1 MTTQRTV
8 FFVSD
13 GTAIT
18 ASTLGHTLLTQFE
31 GVEFK
36 AQRLPFVDS
45 PEKAGKVVAQVNAA
59 AERDALT
66 PLIFSTIVD
75 QALVQILQQS
85 QGEIL
90 DLFHVCLPP
99 IEKILGQPR
108 LPRVGK
114 AHGISNVAKYEGRI
128 EATNYAL
135 SHDDGVSINFDQAE
149 VILVGVSRSGKT
161 PTCLYL
167 ALHFGVLAANYPLTD
182 DDLEAS
188 RLPAFLLRNKHKL
201 YGLTIDAERLSQIR
215 ETRRPGSRYATLAK
229 CRREISAAEDLL
241 SRAGVPILST
251 THSSVEEIAS
261 RILLD
266 LGLERQ
272 HY

>member
-1 MTTQRTV
+1 MSKQRTV

-18 ASTLGHTLLTQFE
+18 AGTLGHTLLTQFE
-31 GVEFK
+31 DVEFK
-36 AQRLPFVDS
+36 SLRIPFIDSEERARQVVD
-45 PEKAGKVVAQVNAA
+45 QINATA
-59 AERDALT
+59 SRDGVT

-75 QALVQILQQS
+75 QQIVGILQDS
-85 QGEIL
+85 GGEVM
-90 DLFHVCLPP
+90 DLFN
-99 IEKILGQPR
+99 EF
-108 LPRVGK
+108 LPRVESVLGQK
-114 AHGISNVAKYEGRI
+114 RSPRVGRAHGISNVSSYENRI
-128 EATNYAL
+128 ESINYAL
-135 SHDDGVSINFDQAE
+135 AHDDGVSINFDKAE

-188 RLPAFLLRNKHKL
+188 RLPPFLLRNKSKL
-201 YGLTIDAERLSQIR
+201 FGLTIEPERLAQIR
-215 ETRRPGSRYATLAK
+215 ETRRPGSRYATLK
-229 CRREISAAEDLL
+229 QCRRELVAADELL
-241 SRAGVPILST
+241 RAEGVPILST

-261 RILLD
+261 RILVN

>member
-1 MTTQRTV
+1 MRRTV
-8 FFVSD
+8 FFISD

-18 ASTLGHTLLTQFE
+18 AETLGHTLLTQFE
-31 GVEFK
+31 EIEF
-36 AQRLPFVDS
+36 AQSRIPFVNS
-45 PEKAGKVVAQVNAA
+45 LEQAHKAVEKIAA
-59 AERDALT
+59 ATARDGQP
-66 PLIFSTIVD
+66 PLVFSTIVD
-75 QALVQILQQS
+75 HDLVQVLEGS
-85 QGEIL
+85 GANVM
-90 DLFHVCLPP
+90 DLFSTFLQPV
-99 IEKILGQPR
+99 EQVLGVKR
-108 LPRVGK
+108 SPRVGR
-114 AHGISNVAKYEGRI
+114 AHSISNVSNYESRI

-135 SHDDGVSINFDQAE
+135 SHDDGMSISFDEAE

-182 DDLEAS
+182 DDLDNH
-188 RLPAFLLRNKHKL
+188 RLPPFLLRNKQKL
-201 YGLTIDAERLSQIR
+201 YGLTIDAARLSQIR
-215 ETRRPGSRYATLAK
+215 ETRRPGSRYASLAK
-229 CRREISAAEDLL
+229 CRGEIGAAETLL
-241 SRAGVPILST
+241 SSAGVPILST

>member
-1 MTTQRTV
+1 MSIRRTV

-18 ASTLGHTLLTQFE
+18 AGTLGNTLLTQFE
-31 GVEFK
+31 GQKFNPT
-36 AQRLPFVDS
+36 RIPFVDS
-45 PEKAGKVVAQVNAA
+45 VERAHDVVTQINEA
-59 AERDALT
+59 AERDGAM

-75 QALVQILQQS
+75 AAVVAVLQES
-85 QGEIL
+85 QGEVL
-90 DLFHVCLPP
+90 DLFTEFVPR
-99 IEKILGQPR
+99 IEKV
-108 LPRVGK
+108 VGAARSPK
-114 AHGISNVAKYEGRI
+114 VGRAHGISNVSNYENRI

-135 SHDDGVSINFDQAE
+135 SHDDGVSINFDEAE

-182 DDLEAS
+182 DDLES
-188 RLPAFLLRNKHKL
+188 IRLPAFLRRNKHKL

-215 ETRRPGSRYATLAK
+215 ETRRPGSRYASMSK
-229 CRREISAAEDLL
+229 CRNEIGAAEDLL
-241 SRAGVPILST
+241 RAEGVPIVST

-261 RILLD
+261 RILVD